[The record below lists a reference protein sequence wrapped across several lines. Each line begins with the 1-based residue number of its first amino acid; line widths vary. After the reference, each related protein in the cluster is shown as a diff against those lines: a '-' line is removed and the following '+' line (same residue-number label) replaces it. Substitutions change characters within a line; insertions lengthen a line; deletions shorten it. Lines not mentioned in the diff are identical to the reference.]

1 MVHPAKTPI
10 PKVTTGPQSVKVTA
24 GILQRSGRVLI
35 AQRSADDPQPLKW
48 EFPGGK
54 IEVGETPEDCLKR
67 ELFEELGIRVCV
79 GALLAHHLHYGAQ
92 GQVDLIAFHAHWIAG
107 ELRLRVHAQCR
118 WVKAAALDRFDFLP
132 ADLPIIAHLIN
143 GAD

>member
-1 MVHPAKTPI
+1 MVRPAKAQTQKI
-10 PKVTTGPQSVKVTA
+10 TTGPPIVKVTA
-24 GILQRSGRVLI
+24 GIIQRSDRVLI
-35 AQRSADDPQPLKW
+35 AQRSADDRQPLKW

-54 IEVGETPEDCLKR
+54 IEVGETPRDCLKR
-67 ELFEELGIRVCV
+67 ELFEELGIRVHV
-79 GALLAHHLHYGAQ
+79 GALLAHHLHCDAQ

-118 WVKAAALDRFDFLP
+118 WVIAAALGGFDFLP
-132 ADLPIIAHLIN
+132 ADLPIIAHLMN